1 VPGDPKMVVAPLQA
15 KELATFSLT
24 SLERAPVRHLSLQPD
39 LGIPLSYL
47 DMGVYAVPDQPQA
60 LAPEVAALVEVSQ
73 CLQDC
78 TVQRPNPVSSFAC
91 QMIIYTN
98 FMMH

>member
-1 VPGDPKMVVAPLQA
+1 MQTNGGGLTLSPQLDWSNEYVLVSLQVPGDPKMVVAPLQA

-47 DMGVYAVPDQPQA
+47 DMGVYAVPDRPQP
-60 LAPEVAALVEVSQ
+60 LAPEDAALVEVR
-73 CLQDC
+73 
-78 TVQRPNPVSSFAC
+78 TP
-91 QMIIYTN
+91 T
-98 FMMH
+98 

>member
-1 VPGDPKMVVAPLQA
+1 MLVAPLQA

-47 DMGVYAVPDQPQA
+47 DMGVYAVPSHPQA
-60 LAPEVAALVEVSQ
+60 LAPEDAALVQVYHKHT
-73 CLQDC
+73 L
-78 TVQRPNPVSSFAC
+78 VG
-91 QMIIYTN
+91 MLTN
-98 FMMH
+98 MWSVHSKHGTRYCNYDIMLRLTRA